1 MAALP
6 HPDPPVEDDTDDDD
20 LEALEAEAA
29 KAKKAKAPVDEAK
42 AVRDFDIF
50 SCIFFS
56 FLVFLDV
63 FFIMRTR
70 VFLSVH
76 YTLGPSWFDTTFC
89 LYSA

>member
-42 AVRDFDIF
+42 AVRGLNAF
-50 SCIFFS
+50 SWFFFS
-56 FLVFLDV
+56 PFLVFLNV
-63 FFIMRTR
+63 IFFIMRTCVSPSFHR
-70 VFLSVH
+70 
-76 YTLGPSWFDTTFC
+76 TLGPS
-89 LYSA
+89 